1 MDCRKSSPPKY
12 RTNAGN
18 NFEQFCYYCQ
28 NRKDQLFNKFLG
40 KRIGQDNS
48 SLVFQIDSVINVTKN
63 GEIKIHKAL
72 QELMSL
78 VKHNNGKDRSV
89 GGNYSK

>member
-18 NFEQFCYYCQ
+18 NFEQFCYYGQ
-28 NRKDQLFNKFLG
+28 NKFLA

-89 GGNYSK
+89 GGKYSK